1 MEDDDS
7 KLYGETNKRHVIG
20 INTVSLLDEDGL
32 IDTQDSIVFGKLM
45 YQEIIRSLDTDRERF
60 IAIAIDNGFKN
71 IEIASMLGLHPA
83 TTSNLA
89 KKIRVKLKSY
99 L

>member
-20 INTVSLLDEDGL
+20 INTVSLLDEYGL

-45 YQEIIRSLDTDRERF
+45 YQEIIRSLDTV
-60 IAIAIDNGFKN
+60 
-71 IEIASMLGLHPA
+71 S
-83 TTSNLA
+83 
-89 KKIRVKLKSY
+89 
-99 L
+99 